1 MKKPFMGCA
10 YYPEDWAEEQIDYDI
25 SMMKKAGITCAR
37 IGEFAW
43 RKMEPERGRYDF
55 KWLHDVVDRLGEAG
69 ISVVMGT
76 PTATPPIWLIR
87 EYPDVAVLNESGIRK
102 NHGGRR
108 HCCSNNPR
116 YIEAC
121 DSIVHAMG
129 REFGKDKNIIGW
141 QIDNEIY
148 LQGCVCGYCINR
160 FRNMLKAKYKTVDE
174 LNRQW
179 NLNLFSQAYDSF
191 EDIPP
196 AVNAWHNPHILLE
209 WRKSQCDA
217 HIDFIHRQADI
228 LRQYTTAPI
237 GTDMMPVNGVDY
249 EKMNEKLDVVMFN
262 HYNVPSNLH
271 QLNFWFNY
279 LRTLRDRPF
288 WNTETAPTWN
298 GSTAIGQYLKPEGFC
313 RVNSW
318 LPVALGGEANMY
330 WLWRQHW
337 AGHELMH
344 GSVLSPEGRPTHT
357 FGEIQQTC
365 EEFERASDFIMS
377 TMVDTNV
384 ALHYTSLNY
393 NMLEIQPLVA
403 DNPYTHSV
411 MRTERAL
418 VSAGVCHDVIGARAD
433 LCKYKLLFSPYMLTL
448 EDGDL
453 SERIEQ
459 WVKNGGVWVA
469 GPMTDQR
476 NSIGAHY
483 TDRAMGILERM
494 TGVRLEYGIPTDGCY
509 LKAHWSDGSELCHE
523 KWVECYSAGGE
534 TLAEVTKGH
543 SALVGKSVISKFN
556 YGSGKIILCGTVL
569 DVKDCVRLVNTALE
583 EAGITAYKTEG
594 MLTVVPRVGDDMSGL
609 VLCECGYE
617 NAAVELPYPMTDVL
631 SGRHFEAGKMQVEPY
646 GVYVLVK

>member
-377 TMVDTNV
+377 TRVETNV

-433 LCKYKLLFSPYMLTL
+433 LGKYKLLFSPYMLTL

-453 SERIEQ
+453 PERIEQ

-556 YGSGKIILCGTVL
+556 YGNGKIILCGTVL

-583 EAGITAYKTEG
+583 ESGITAYKTEG

-631 SGRHFEAGKMQVEPY
+631 SGRRFEAGKMQVEPY